1 MPQLPE
7 RLAQQIGF
15 LLEIDKLK
23 QVYRQNLISDG
34 SRRENDA
41 EHSWHLAV
49 MAVLLGEYMPEPVDL
64 LKVIKM
70 VLLHDLVEIDAGDV
84 FCYDPGAAV
93 GKEERERKA
102 AERLYALLPE
112 DQGQELKELWAEF
125 EARATAEARFALCLD
140 RLQPL
145 LLNFVTQGGT
155 WRLHSVSAPQV
166 RKRMAPIKEIS
177 PQLGEAVEQILQEAI
192 SRGILQ
198 E

>member
-49 MAVLLGEYMPEPVDL
+49 MAVLLGEYVPEPVDL

-155 WRLHSVSAPQV
+155 WRIHNVSAPQV
-166 RKRMAPIKEIS
+166 RQRMAPIREVS
-177 PQLGEAVEQILQEAI
+177 PELGEAVEQILQEAI
-192 SRGILQ
+192 SRGILK